1 MRVAQAPMDKRCGKA
16 LVPALSA
23 ARRVGK
29 DKPVAGDFAIAT
41 HSHLSQ
47 TAGSNPETPMGQI
60 IQLPLSL
67 GGYPDNSAA
76 LDPAECILL
85 IAIRWWVDSYRRDED
100 PLPRLCQGLEAAGTC
115 DAAFTIDAL
124 MAIIARTGRQPIAIH
139 CPRCP
144 HVSDDERLLLHA
156 ASLTQAGHSHMAEKA
171 LCAALLSAQ
180 GAEFVNSRLAPC
192 KGWVDSSPKQ
202 DSFPS
207 APIACHGTSTGWG
220 GGTVEPVGAAGNDP
234 LIGE

>member
-41 HSHLSQ
+41 HSHLSHP
-47 TAGSNPETPMGQI
+47 AGSNPETPMGQI

-171 LCAALLSAQ
+171 LCTALLSAQ
-180 GAEFVNSRLAPC
+180 GAEFALRPLQGLGELFAEARFFFRRRRSPVMEQAPAAAVEP
-192 KGWVDSSPKQ
+192 WS
-202 DSFPS
+202 PS
-207 APIACHGTSTGWG
+207 APPATIH
-220 GGTVEPVGAAGNDP
+220 
-234 LIGE
+234 

>member
-23 ARRVGK
+23 VRRVGK
-29 DKPVAGDFAIAT
+29 DKPVAGGFAIAT
-41 HSHLSQ
+41 HSHLSHP
-47 TAGSNPETPMGQI
+47 AGSNP
-60 IQLPLSL
+60 
-67 GGYPDNSAA
+67 
-76 LDPAECILL
+76 
-85 IAIRWWVDSYRRDED
+85 V
-100 PLPRLCQGLEAAGTC
+100 
-115 DAAFTIDAL
+115 
-124 MAIIARTGRQPIAIH
+124 IARTGRQPIAIH